1 MKQLSTQWII
11 HLFAAMH
18 VVTTVVC
25 RSVGMDDE
33 LLLTLLTMTMIV
45 VICLRRS
52 LSMELT
58 AAMIILVNVVGYVL
72 GIECA
77 DLIHRFLTSM
87 IAVHAVSTFL
97 TTEVMG
103 QSALLLGKYFYRLQK
118 GRKSEWAP
126 RLTWLVA
133 TVSAIFLFRFA
144 ILAFGRIYDFS
155 DGIMYEML
163 NEFFSNLPA
172 IIILICLNAMYVRFA
187 RVHIQGSSLSF
198 RILSL
203 ATFLSLSVL
212 LGTFLVGYGIP
223 FSFGRIAEWPGM
235 LSLAVVVF
243 ISETVL
249 YVLSYLLDYL
259 WTSRQALNA
268 ETHKRHKAQFE
279 YLKLKQQVDPHFLF
293 NSLNAL
299 DCLVLDGQNDQAH
312 TFILKLAGMYRYML
326 KNENLMTISLREEL
340 AFVGMYADLM
350 KVRFQSGFELEVDVP
365 EEYNNMF
372 VVPCSIQMLLENALK
387 HNAASPS
394 DPLAIR
400 ISIEEGKRI
409 RVSNNLRRKKTA
421 NPEDSTRV
429 GLNYIRQQYM
439 DQADMEITMWEED
452 GKYVVEL
459 PLIERTNV
467 N

>member
-103 QSALLLGKYFYRLQK
+103 QSALWLGKYFYRLQK

-126 RLTWLVA
+126 RLTWLIA

-259 WTSRQALNA
+259 WTSRQALNS

-365 EEYNNMF
+365 EEYKNMF
-372 VVPCSIQMLLENALK
+372 VVPCSIQMLLE
-387 HNAASPS
+387 NAASPS

-439 DQADMEITMWEED
+439 DQAGMEITMWEED

>member
-103 QSALLLGKYFYRLQK
+103 QSALWLGKYFYRLQK

-340 AFVGMYADLM
+340 AFVGM
-350 KVRFQSGFELEVDVP
+350 
-365 EEYNNMF
+365 
-372 VVPCSIQMLLENALK
+372 
-387 HNAASPS
+387 
-394 DPLAIR
+394 
-400 ISIEEGKRI
+400 
-409 RVSNNLRRKKTA
+409 
-421 NPEDSTRV
+421 
-429 GLNYIRQQYM
+429 
-439 DQADMEITMWEED
+439 
-452 GKYVVEL
+452 
-459 PLIERTNV
+459 
-467 N
+467 

>member
-1 MKQLSTQWII
+1 MSTQWII

-268 ETHKRHKAQFE
+268 EKHKRHKAQFE

-299 DCLVLDGQNDQAH
+299 DCLVLEGQNHSETGRDVQ
-312 TFILKLAGMYRYML
+312 
-326 KNENLMTISLREEL
+326 
-340 AFVGMYADLM
+340 VYA
-350 KVRFQSGFELEVDVP
+350 
-365 EEYNNMF
+365 
-372 VVPCSIQMLLENALK
+372 
-387 HNAASPS
+387 
-394 DPLAIR
+394 
-400 ISIEEGKRI
+400 
-409 RVSNNLRRKKTA
+409 
-421 NPEDSTRV
+421 
-429 GLNYIRQQYM
+429 
-439 DQADMEITMWEED
+439 
-452 GKYVVEL
+452 
-459 PLIERTNV
+459 
-467 N
+467 

>member
-1 MKQLSTQWII
+1 MSTQWII

-103 QSALLLGKYFYRLQK
+103 QSALWLGKYFYRLQK

-126 RLTWLVA
+126 RLTWLIA

-249 YVLSYLLDYL
+249 YFSVL
-259 WTSRQALNA
+259 
-268 ETHKRHKAQFE
+268 
-279 YLKLKQQVDPHFLF
+279 
-293 NSLNAL
+293 
-299 DCLVLDGQNDQAH
+299 
-312 TFILKLAGMYRYML
+312 
-326 KNENLMTISLREEL
+326 
-340 AFVGMYADLM
+340 
-350 KVRFQSGFELEVDVP
+350 
-365 EEYNNMF
+365 
-372 VVPCSIQMLLENALK
+372 
-387 HNAASPS
+387 
-394 DPLAIR
+394 
-400 ISIEEGKRI
+400 
-409 RVSNNLRRKKTA
+409 
-421 NPEDSTRV
+421 
-429 GLNYIRQQYM
+429 
-439 DQADMEITMWEED
+439 
-452 GKYVVEL
+452 
-459 PLIERTNV
+459 
-467 N
+467 